1 LGELRRVCLRGDA
14 AGLVDV
20 ALSGVVGWVAESGLD
35 LAEEAAR
42 GADVV
47 CELPAGELGT
57 CLSGSAGAV
66 VEEVV
71 GAQCVEE
78 LKERVLG
85 ELASGERS
93 SSKSDMDQ
101 LLAYVLGGFFAAPA
115 QRL

>member
-1 LGELRRVCLRGDA
+1 VDVDVGGTEVGRSAAVFA
-14 AGLVDV
+14 AG
-20 ALSGVVGWVAESGLD
+20 E
-35 LAEEAAR
+35 
-42 GADVV
+42 
-47 CELPAGELGT
+47 ELGYEP
-57 CLSGSAGAV
+57 A
-66 VEEVV
+66 EHDQIEVV